1 MPCPLKVPAWHLI
14 LKEGVALS
22 KLTVKQEAFCLH
34 YAKTGNATESYKQA
48 GYKVT
53 SDSVTAVNACR
64 LLKNDNIKDRLAEIA
79 KETKTAAIADIAEIQ
94 ETLTA
99 ILRNQAQ
106 EQVVVV
112 ENIGDFTSEAR
123 TVEKDTSI
131 KDRIKAAETL
141 AKMQGAFDNKFQLEL
156 TVPQF
161 GGEDSL
167 ED

>member
-1 MPCPLKVPAWHLI
+1 MAYFI

-48 GYKVT
+48 GYSVK
-53 SDSVTAVNACR
+53 SDTVAGVEGHK
-64 LLKNDNIKDRLAEIA
+64 LLKNPKVKDRLAELA
-79 KETKTAAIADIAEIQ
+79 EETKTAAIADIAEIQ
-94 ETLTA
+94 EMLTA
-99 ILRNQAQ
+99 ILRNQAH

>member
-1 MPCPLKVPAWHLI
+1 LKVPAWHFI

-48 GYKVT
+48 GYKIT
-53 SDSVTAVNACR
+53 SDSVTGVNACR
-64 LLKNDNIKDRLAEIA
+64 LLKNDKIQDRLAELA
-79 KETKTAAIADIAEIQ
+79 EETKTDAIADIVEIQ
-94 ETLTA
+94 EFLTS
-99 ILRNQAQ
+99 IMRN
-106 EQVVVV
+106 EKKEEVVVV
-112 ENIGDFTSEAR
+112 EGCGDGISEAR
-123 TVEKDTSI
+123 NVNKDVSV
-131 KDRIKAAETL
+131 KDRVKAAETL